1 MTIILTAGQGW
12 RYIQKSSPEGLGQ
25 QWPHL
30 VNVPVKN
37 TDTERERG
45 GGAVRTVELAL
56 HLPLDAIPYVRNSI
70 YDLYI
75 YLHHHH

>member
-45 GGAVRTVELAL
+45 GGCENCRVSPTPTPRCYTLRKE
-56 HLPLDAIPYVRNSI
+56 
-70 YDLYI
+70 
-75 YLHHHH
+75 

>member
-30 VNVPVKN
+30 VNVY
-37 TDTERERG
+37 TCEE
-45 GGAVRTVELAL
+45 
-56 HLPLDAIPYVRNSI
+56 H
-70 YDLYI
+70 
-75 YLHHHH
+75 